1 MSVLNVILRDR
12 NVEVSKSA
20 MIICNSAHAY
30 GLLYLSHKGR
40 VSVYLIAWAIA
51 ILLADGSFHNL
62 YPSNRGH
69 Q

>member
-1 MSVLNVILRDR
+1 
-12 NVEVSKSA
+12 VEVSKSA

-30 GLLYLSHKGR
+30 GLLYLSLKGK
-40 VSVYLIAWAIA
+40 VPIYLMAWAIA

-62 YPSNRGH
+62 YPSNR